1 MTIPS
6 PLSFLRCGI
15 ICLLTAVLSSCTLSK
30 APSHSQVVD
39 SALPAGTTIP
49 SHWIAGGNS
58 KGVDNN
64 WLKSFHDP
72 RLDAIVAEAIANNL
86 DLRQAAAK
94 VEVARQTV
102 IIVGSQ
108 LKPQVGV
115 DLGIASTRDEDH
127 DEWFTS
133 KKGLAGAAWELD
145 IWGKLRAQRGAAEA
159 GYQATELD
167 YAYGLQSLAATAAKS
182 WYLNIETI
190 ELLGIAE
197 ETVKVYSDLLDLVK
211 VRRAAGKV
219 SDLDVAEASAN
230 FNEAQSNLRAA
241 QGMCGETRR
250 SLEVLLGRYPAAQLK
265 VAENLPVVP
274 PPVQT
279 GLPSSLLERR
289 PDMVAAERR
298 VLEAFRSKEAARLA
312 LLPSF
317 SLNLDGGKLSDNL
330 LSVLHLN
337 PWMFHTTLG
346 MSVPIYTGGAL
357 RAKVEIANARQQ
369 EAVAAYGAVALTAF
383 REVENGLMN
392 EGLLAQ
398 RLEFDRDVLQDR
410 SEAVRIGRLKYDAG
424 AIDLLSL
431 LQLQTAQILSQ
442 VQVVKMRNARLGE
455 PHRPAP
461 GVGRKLRPHAG
472 CHRLR
477 LSRIREKQNDVTPSP
492 HLLRFP
498 GGSAKDEAHKAFT
511 RAANLTDDPAALRDY
526 LFKRIWR

>member
-1 MTIPS
+1 MTICS

-15 ICLLTAVLSSCTLSK
+15 ICAVTAVLSGCTLSK

-49 SHWIAGGNS
+49 SHWIAGGNR
-58 KGVDNN
+58 KGVEDN

-108 LKPQVGV
+108 LKPQVGI
-115 DLGIASTRDEDH
+115 DLGIASTRDDDH
-127 DEWFTS
+127 DNWFIS
-133 KKGLAGAAWELD
+133 KKGIAGAAWELD

-159 GYQATELD
+159 GYQATDLD

-182 WYLNIETI
+182 WYLNIETV

-197 ETVKVYSDLLDLVK
+197 QTVKIYSDLLDLVK
-211 VRRAAGKV
+211 VRRDAGKV

-265 VAENLPVVP
+265 VAENLSVVP
-274 PPVQT
+274 PPIQA

-317 SLNLDGGKLSDNL
+317 ALNLDGGRLSDNL

-337 PWMFHTTLG
+337 PWMFHTVLG

-369 EAVAAYGAVALTAF
+369 EAVAAYGAVALTSF

-392 EGLLAQ
+392 EGLFAQ

-410 SEAVRIGRLKYDAG
+410 TEAVRLGRLKYDAG
-424 AIDLLSL
+424 QIDLLSL
-431 LQLQTAQILSQ
+431 LQLQAAQILSQ
-442 VQVVKMRNARLGE
+442 VQVVKMRNARL
-455 PHRPAP
+455 AN
-461 GVGRKLRPHAG
+461 
-472 CHRLR
+472 
-477 LSRIREKQNDVTPSP
+477 RIDL
-492 HLLRFP
+492 HLAL
-498 GGSAKDEAHKAFT
+498 GGSFDRTPAVISSLAPADRRKTNREENNVASTSA
-511 RAANLTDDPAALRDY
+511 TDS
-526 LFKRIWR
+526 

>member
-1 MTIPS
+1 MTDFLPS
-6 PLSFLRCGI
+6 SFLRCGI
-15 ICLLTAVLSSCTLSK
+15 ICALPAILSSCTLSK
-30 APSHSQVVD
+30 APSHSQVAD

-49 SHWIAGGNS
+49 PHWIAGGNS
-58 KGVDNN
+58 KGVDDN
-64 WLKSFHDP
+64 WLRSFHDP

-86 DLRQAAAK
+86 DLRQAAAR

-108 LKPQVGV
+108 LKPQVGI
-115 DLGIASTRDEDH
+115 DLGISKTHDEDH

-133 KKGLAGAAWELD
+133 KKGLAGVAWELD
-145 IWGKLRAQRGAAEA
+145 IWGKLRAQRAASEA
-159 GYQATELD
+159 GYQATALD

-182 WYLNIETI
+182 WYLNIETS
-190 ELLGIAE
+190 ELLAISE
-197 ETVKVYSDLLDLVK
+197 QTVKVYSDLLDLVK

-230 FNEAQSNLRAA
+230 FNQAQSDLQAA
-241 QGMCGETRR
+241 QGLCGETRR
-250 SLEVLLGRYPAAQLK
+250 SLEVLLGRYPAAQVK
-265 VAENLPVVP
+265 VATNLPVVP
-274 PPVQT
+274 PPIRT

-330 LSVLHLN
+330 LSVLHAN
-337 PWMFHTTLG
+337 PWMFNAALG

-357 RAKVEIANARQQ
+357 RAKVEIGNARQQ

-392 EGLLAQ
+392 EGLLAR
-398 RLEFDRDVLQDR
+398 RLEFDRDVLHDR
-410 SEAVRIGRLKYDAG
+410 TEAVRLGRMKYDAG

-431 LQLQTAQILSQ
+431 LQLQTAQIVSQ
-442 VQVVKMRNARLGE
+442 VQVVKMRNARL
-455 PHRPAP
+455 AN
-461 GVGRKLRPHAG
+461 
-472 CHRLR
+472 
-477 LSRIREKQNDVTPSP
+477 RIDL
-492 HLLRFP
+492 HLAL
-498 GGSAKDEAHKAFT
+498 GGSFD
-511 RAANLTDDPAALRDY
+511 RAPAVISSVAPAEPR
-526 LFKRIWR
+526 KTKS